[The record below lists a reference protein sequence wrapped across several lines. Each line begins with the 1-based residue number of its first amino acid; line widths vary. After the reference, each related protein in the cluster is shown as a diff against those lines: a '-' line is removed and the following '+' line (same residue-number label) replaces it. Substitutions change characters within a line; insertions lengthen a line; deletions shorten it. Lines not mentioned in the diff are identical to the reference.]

1 MNLNNKYKIFFSVL
15 ILCFFTVQNL
25 ALAQFSSYVPF
36 LNIKRILR
44 DNFVNVPSQ
53 TWTDKAT
60 TAEKHQA
67 IRLSIIKQ
75 IYKTNTAKFLD
86 RPYSRNANYSVTVK
100 ENNLSVSDIPEKDS
114 LDELIDKTYKKMGT
128 STGSMIFG
136 RSTIEELWPI
146 FLRKSTADLEALGY
160 EVVSSRYRANRDAAY
175 RRYNILTAFA
185 FLGHTKVLN
194 PGESIR
200 YLKDVQF
207 DERSR
212 KNYKNGLAIVSD
224 DEISVYGGGLCGGS
238 TAAYQWFL
246 TNTALDLGATNHS
259 KWYSNLYTAIINGD
273 KISTPG
279 LDATVYAWSR
289 ELVVTNTSD
298 HPVVLV
304 MNFNGQNGGIEEILS
319 LGLAQDKGS
328 LDYVGKKGNC
338 YTRKINGKNKT
349 SCYKEVH

>member
-1 MNLNNKYKIFFSVL
+1 MNDHFLKIPV
-15 ILCFFTVQNL
+15 
-25 ALAQFSSYVPF
+25 
-36 LNIKRILR
+36 NIW
-44 DNFVNVPSQ
+44 Q
-53 TWTDKAT
+53 DKGS
-60 TAEKHQA
+60 AEQKHQA
-67 IRLSIIKQ
+67 IRIYIIKQ
-75 IYKTNTAKFLD
+75 LLSTDTLNFLHQ
-86 RPYSRNANYSVTVK
+86 PYSGNANFGLTMK
-100 ENNLSVSDIPEKDS
+100 ENTLTAAGVPETDS
-114 LDELIDKTYKKMGT
+114 LDSLIEQTWNTMSSWAQYMVLSKEK
-128 STGSMIFG
+128 
-136 RSTIEELWPI
+136 IEKLWPL
-146 FLRKSTADLEALGY
+146 FLRKSTADLEDLGY
-160 EVVSSRYRANRDAAY
+160 EVVSSRYRINTDEAY
-175 RRYNILTAFA
+175 RRYNIKVAFA
-185 FLGHTKVLN
+185 FLWNIRVLN
-194 PGESIR
+194 PGENIR
-200 YLKDVQF
+200 YLEDVQF
-207 DERSR
+207 DERTR

-224 DEISVYGGGLCGGS
+224 DEISVYGGGICGGS

-259 KWYSNLYTAIINGD
+259 KWFSNLYTSTINGK

-279 LDATVYAWSR
+279 LDATVYARSR